1 MMLLVTGASASG
13 KSRWAE
19 NRLMEFGGERVYA
32 ATMIP
37 WDAEC
42 RERIK
47 RHRKMRE
54 KKQFVTVECPLDL
67 KKLDGIQG
75 KDVLL
80 ECLSNLT
87 ANEMYREDKEAVSG
101 TPEQRILD
109 GILKIRREAANLVV
123 VTNEVFSDGETYSEE
138 TKEYMERLGRL
149 NRDIAALADEAV
161 EVVCGIP
168 VFLKRAERRNG
179 P

>member
-1 MMLLVTGASASG
+1 MMVLVTGASASG

-87 ANEMYREDKEAVSG
+87 ANEMYREDKAVVSG
-101 TPEQRILD
+101 APEQRILD
-109 GILKIRREAANLVV
+109 
-123 VTNEVFSDGETYSEE
+123 
-138 TKEYMERLGRL
+138 
-149 NRDIAALADEAV
+149 
-161 EVVCGIP
+161 
-168 VFLKRAERRNG
+168 AERPRTLVG
-179 P
+179 

>member
-1 MMLLVTGASASG
+1 MMVLVTGASASG

-19 NRLMEFGGERVYA
+19 NRLMEFGRERVYA

-101 TPEQRILD
+101 T
-109 GILKIRREAANLVV
+109 LKIRREAANFVV

-168 VFLKRAERRNG
+168 VFLKRAERRNE